1 LPAEHL
7 SGLAGDVAQPS
18 KHWSRRGKQ
27 PVLTS
32 CRGKLSEPRT
42 EHEAALQIA
51 TYQPMMLKGDGKAM
65 GRRSGQSGGCH
76 QTCQGGR
83 SGLQGAEHQGG
94 FVEDADAARVVHALI
109 LPSRMLDGKWDD

>member
-7 SGLAGDVAQPS
+7 SGLAGDVPQPS
-18 KHWSRRGKQ
+18 KHWSRGGQQ
-27 PVLTS
+27 PVFTS
-32 CRGKLSEPRT
+32 CRGKLSKPRT

-94 FVEDADAARVVHALI
+94 FVEDADPARVVHALI
-109 LPSRMLDGKWDD
+109 LPSRMLEGKWDD